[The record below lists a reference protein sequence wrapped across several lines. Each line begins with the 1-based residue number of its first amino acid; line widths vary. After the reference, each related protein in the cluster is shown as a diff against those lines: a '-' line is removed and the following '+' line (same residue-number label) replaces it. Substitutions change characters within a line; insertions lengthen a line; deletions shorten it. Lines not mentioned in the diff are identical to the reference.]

1 MKRTE
6 TARMAEQ
13 GAACDGG
20 CRTPPTFRLR
30 PPIGRIAGS
39 ESSITDPSGFTL
51 IELLVAVALIALLL
65 AVLLPAL
72 QYARRQAQAV
82 ICRSNLRQWG
92 LAFYHYTQANDGQF
106 FPTFL
111 YGGYPEWCK
120 PMEPY
125 YRQAGDLLFCPTAKK
140 HRPRPDVS
148 PSWGGGKRSAWDL
161 LEDPRYRVA
170 GSYGFNG
177 WIRGSQ
183 KNRPA
188 QPNEK
193 TLYWQTGPDRGASNV
208 PVLLDGMFGAGTPA
222 DVNPP
227 PVIEDSHSSSVAAG
241 CMMGHF
247 SINRHDGYDNGLF
260 MDWSV
265 RRLGVKELWTLQ
277 WSRQFGTRGRWTTA
291 GGVQPEDW
299 PHWMRGFRDY

>member
-1 MKRTE
+1 MERKDASRVAGRASARTE
-6 TARMAEQ
+6 ECRALRTVTPTARPVAHSQ
-13 GAACDGG
+13 GSMENPD
-20 CRTPPTFRLR
+20 
-30 PPIGRIAGS
+30 
-39 ESSITDPSGFTL
+39 GFTL
-51 IELLVAVALIALLL
+51 IELLVVIALIALLL
-65 AVLLPAL
+65 ALLMPSL
-72 QYARRQAQAV
+72 QYARRQVKAV
-82 ICRSNLRQWG
+82 VCRSNLRQWG
-92 LAFYHYTQANDGQF
+92 LMFYHYTEANDRQF

-148 PSWGGGKRSAWDL
+148 PPWGGGKRSAWDL
-161 LEDPRYRVA
+161 LEDPQYRVA

-177 WIRGSQ
+177 WIRGNQ
-183 KNRPA
+183 KNKPA
-188 QPNEK
+188 GPNEK
-193 TLYWQTGPDRGASNV
+193 TLYWQMCPDRGAFNV
-208 PVLLDGMFGAGTPA
+208 PVLLDGMFGAATPA

-227 PVIEDSHSSSVAAG
+227 PVIEDSHSSNVAAG

-277 WSRQFGTRGRWTTA
+277 WGRQFDTRGRWTTA

-299 PHWMRGFRDY
+299 PLWMRGFRDY